1 MARTILLTAT
11 ILLAAAARLTA
22 QDQWGVNLGV
32 TPTWQTGPGANALFG
47 ADRVDVQGSEIR
59 VGFVRGLDIE
69 GIPLIVNYEV
79 PRGLDSYVH
88 RVGRTGRNETT
99 GHALTLADPSE
110 RASLQEI
117 EQGFGLKLIGT

>member
-47 ADRVDVQGSEIR
+47 ADRVDVQ
-59 VGFVRGLDIE
+59 DQQ
-69 GIPLIVNYEV
+69 V
-79 PRGLDSYVH
+79 PRLPQRDVERRIAAPDAHRLGRVRRLD
-88 RVGRTGRNETT
+88 
-99 GHALTLADPSE
+99 
-110 RASLQEI
+110 Q
-117 EQGFGLKLIGT
+117 